1 MKLLTETKTGVV
13 LEFNEDEFRQL
24 KLLVDSVEG
33 KTLGQSYSEDF
44 RWDHSYFANA
54 YDLTSVFGAI
64 QAFYAEKFRINEI
77 RRGLEILENSL
88 RGKDG

>member
-1 MKLLTETKTGVV
+1 MKVLTETKTGVV

-33 KTLGQSYSEDF
+33 KTLDDVYAGDY
-44 RWDHSYFANA
+44 RWDRGSSINE

-64 QAFYAEKFRINEI
+64 QAFYTEKFRINEI
-77 RRGLEILENSL
+77 RQGLEILENSL
-88 RGKDG
+88 RGKNG